1 MKNKIDQVKK
11 FVQEDIWR
19 IRKEKTSKRQY
30 LTIRLFRIFVLAIKR
45 FMVDNCQV
53 KASALTYYSLLSVV
67 PVVALVFAIAKG
79 FGFRERLEEEL
90 QSKLTGH
97 EEVMIWV
104 QEFALSYLDNV
115 QGGMIAGIGIVILLW
130 SVMKILGSIEE
141 SFNDVWD
148 VKHART
154 MVRKFSDYISFVL
167 VATVLLMLSSS
178 FLVFITN
185 SIEIFDVGRIATPI
199 IVWASPYVAIWMVFS
214 LMFILMPNTKVKPT
228 AGFFGGFIAG
238 SLFLLVQFAYITF
251 QIGMSKYNAI
261 YGSFAALPL
270 FLIWMNISWLIVLL
284 GAELS
289 YAFQNEKSFEFEA
302 DTQKMSFHYRRLVS
316 LLVVKYLV
324 DAFRDEKPAPT
335 MSEISVSLK
344 LPIRLVSELLR
355 KLEEAGVLVE
365 VLSIDDDRDIGYAPA
380 FDIDKMSVNCV
391 IDKIESHGSSD
402 FHFEESEGY
411 QTLKDILDAFSKQ
424 KSEMKENVLLRDL

>member
-1 MKNKIDQVKK
+1 MKNKIDKVKK

-30 LTIRLFRIFVLAIKR
+30 LTIRFFRIFVLAVKR
-45 FMVDNCQV
+45 FMVDNCQI

-67 PVVALVFAIAKG
+67 PVVALAFAIAKG

-97 EEVMIWV
+97 QEVMNWV

-148 VKHART
+148 VKHSRSI
-154 MVRKFSDYISFVL
+154 VRKFSDYISFVL
-167 VATVLLMLSSS
+167 VATVLMMLSSS

-185 SIEIFDVGRIATPI
+185 SIEIFDVGRVATPI
-199 IVWASPYVAIWMVFS
+199 IVWASPYLAIWLVFS
-214 LMFILMPNTKVKPT
+214 LMFILMPNTKVKPS

-238 SLFLLVQFAYITF
+238 SLFLFVQFAYITF

-270 FLIWMNISWLIVLL
+270 FLIWMNISWLIVLF

-324 DAFRDEKPAPT
+324 DAFRDEKPAPSL
-335 MSEISVSLK
+335 SEISVSLK

-380 FDIDKMSVNCV
+380 FDIDKMSVNCI
-391 IDKIESHGSSD
+391 IDKIDSHGSSD

-411 QTLKDILDAFSKQ
+411 QTLKEILDAFSKQ
-424 KSEMKENVLLRDL
+424 KAEMKENVLLRNL